1 MISKRKRR
9 SIKNSNI
16 IHSLLFFF
24 STIGSIVSLII
35 YLWVFKEIDESLLAI
50 EIQEITARELKN
62 EIDEIKNKIEK
73 LSRSDIITAKA
84 RKELG
89 MEMATPETL
98 IVSINKYKASD
109 L

>member
-1 MISKRKRR
+1 MITKRRR
-9 SIKNSNI
+9 SIKNGNI
-16 IHSLLFFF
+16 IQSLLFFF
-24 STIGSIVSLII
+24 STIGSIVCLII

-50 EIQEITARELKN
+50 EIQGITARELKN

-84 RKELG
+84 RNELG

-98 IVSINKYKASD
+98 IVAINKYIASD